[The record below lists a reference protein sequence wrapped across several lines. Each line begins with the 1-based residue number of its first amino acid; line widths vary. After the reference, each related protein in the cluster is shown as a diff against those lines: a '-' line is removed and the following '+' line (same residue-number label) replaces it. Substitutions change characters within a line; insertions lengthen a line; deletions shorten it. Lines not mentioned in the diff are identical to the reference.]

1 MAANGFIAVQGA
13 VSALDYLTG
22 RVTGLETEWA
32 AKAQAGDPQ
41 PKTTY
46 LMLLTQVVSDAQA
59 ADIAALASTEASG
72 TGYARQP
79 VPWGPASA
87 ETRTAATTD
96 LIQFGP
102 FPDASGL
109 AAPVTGAALVTRMTT
124 SSAQPA
130 GLCLMAWNLEAA
142 ITTQQNQALQIA
154 AGSLTM
160 TLAVT

>member
-13 VSALDYLTG
+13 VSALDFLNG
-22 RVTGLETEWA
+22 RTTALEAEWA
-32 AKAQAGDPQ
+32 AKTAGGDPQ

-46 LMLLTQVVSDAQA
+46 LMLLTAVVTDSQTDMATLLGIEA
-59 ADIAALASTEASG
+59 AG

-79 VPWGPASA
+79 VPWAAASTG
-87 ETRTAATTD
+87 TRVAANSD

-102 FPDASGL
+102 FSDPTGL

-124 SSAQPA
+124 SAGQPS
-130 GLCLMAWNLEAA
+130 GLCLMAWNLATA
-142 ITTQQNQALQIA
+142 ITTAQNQALQLA
-154 AGSLTM
+154 AGALTM